1 VVAAG
6 LQSGNCL
13 VVAGPSGA
21 GKSTLIRR
29 ALEANRGWQFSI
41 SATTRRMRESE
52 QEGADYYFLDE
63 TSFRLRINRGEFM
76 EYAEVY
82 GNYYGTLWSEFERAS
97 AAGKLLLVEVDTVGS
112 LSIAALR
119 PEIPMVAVLP
129 PNIAE
134 LRRRLEGRST
144 ETPESLRRRLANE
157 YIELVRLRRFDY
169 AIVND
174 DLDCAVRQLLDIMR
188 VVEDGLPR
196 CAERVDKLLLELKE
210 EIHEA

>member
-1 VVAAG
+1 MQG
-6 LQSGNCL
+6 SNCL

-29 ALEANRGWQFSI
+29 ALETNPGWQFSI
-41 SATTRRMRESE
+41 SATTRKMRETE
-52 QEGADYYFLDE
+52 LEGADYYFLDE
-63 TSFRLRINRGEFM
+63 ASFRQRINRGEFM

-119 PEIPMVAVLP
+119 PQIPMVAILP
-129 PNIAE
+129 PNIRE

-196 CAERVDKLLLELKE
+196 CAERVDNLLLELKE
-210 EIHEA
+210 EIHET